1 VLLSQAVV
9 IALASWAMVRIVAVP
24 TVDAKPDQSAVRGI
38 IEGLHATLRSKI
50 IFNVLVINFVSSIFN
65 AGSFITVFPF
75 IVKRIYAGDAWT
87 LSMLMAI
94 FFGGAAVSNA
104 LLLRFMPL
112 VRPGRLFL
120 LMQLSRIVV
129 LLMIYVRGDFWL
141 LVLGTFG
148 WGLNMGVTSN
158 LARTIVQE
166 SAEPAFRGRILSV
179 FSVGMVGS
187 APLGAIVLGWLI
199 ETFGT
204 LNALWP
210 AMILSAVLC
219 AYGVWF
225 TNVWR
230 YESPS

>member
-1 VLLSQAVV
+1 MQ
-9 IALASWAMVRIVAVP
+9 
-24 TVDAKPDQSAVRGI
+24 
-38 IEGLHATLRSKI
+38 ATLRSKI

-75 IVKRIYAGDAWT
+75 IVKRIYEGDAWT
-87 LSMLMAI
+87 LSVLMAI
-94 FFGGAAVSNA
+94 FFAGAALSNA
-104 LLLRFMPL
+104 LLLKFMPL

-120 LMQLSRIVV
+120 VMQLSRIVV

-148 WGLNMGVTSN
+148 WGLNMGITSN

-166 SAEPAFRGRILSV
+166 SAEPAYRGRILSV

-187 APLGAIVLGWLI
+187 APIGAVVLGWLI

-219 AYGVWF
+219 AYGAWF

-230 YESPS
+230 YQSPT